1 VIKSQSTS
9 CASGRGGSP
18 KLRRNWT
25 RRAFL
30 KLITTSAGVL
40 APVVRLHSRAKS
52 LWPGARYSSAD
63 RDHAI
68 ERGLEF
74 IERIAS
80 KPEHFSRFGHD
91 LIFCFYTISNTA
103 KNAKLR
109 ALAHDLVMRYA
120 RQWRHDNPDPPGAD
134 PDALFLF
141 AEGAAVADRTLGL
154 DAALKQRVRLAAEP
168 FSVVDFLRFDPG
180 HEPPPK
186 DIPEACSK
194 CNFQNPRG
202 ADICQKCQTPLTFHS
217 PYDIWLDSL
226 IMTHESDS
234 YGIKLGASYP
244 EALQWISRMRPYPP
258 PGNDEQAF
266 DDVAY
271 TVTHIVYTLNDY
283 HTYRLSP
290 AWLPQEF
297 RYLKRNIRVAER
309 YQDWELVGEFM
320 DALRAF
326 GVDESAPE
334 IRDGMSYLLSHQNS
348 DGSWGNMDDDDIY
361 TRYHST
367 WTAIDGLREYSF
379 HGEGLHSPDLL
390 AIITGRRAIAATS
403 NR

>member
-1 VIKSQSTS
+1 MS
-9 CASGRGGSP
+9 CAPSLRSP
-18 KLRRNWT
+18 KLRSRWS

-40 APVVRLHSRAKS
+40 VPVVPLYSRSKP
-52 LWPGARYSSAD
+52 LWPGARYSDAD
-63 RDHAI
+63 RDLAI

-74 IERIAS
+74 INLIAS
-80 KPEHFSRFGHD
+80 RPEDFSHFGHD

-103 KNAKLR
+103 KNARLR
-109 ALAHDLVMRYA
+109 ARARELVIRYA
-120 RQWRHDNPDPPGAD
+120 RQWRQAHPDPPTDDA
-134 PDALFLF
+134 DALFIF
-141 AEGAAVADRTLGL
+141 AEGAAVADWTLGL
-154 DAALKQRVRLAAEP
+154 DAALKRRVQLAAQP
-168 FSVVDFLRFDPG
+168 FSVVDLLRFDPAQ
-180 HEPPPK
+180 EPPPK
-186 DIPEACSK
+186 DIPKPCSK
-194 CNFQNPRG
+194 CDFQNPRG
-202 ADICQKCQTPLTFHS
+202 VAICQKCQTPLTFHS

-234 YGIKLGASYP
+234 YGIKLGTCYTDV
-244 EALQWISRMRPYPP
+244 LRWITTMRPYPT
-258 PGNDEQAF
+258 PGEDEQAF

-271 TVTHIVYTLNDY
+271 AVTHIIYTLNDY

-297 RYLKRNIRVAER
+297 GYLKNYIHKAES
-309 YQDWELVGEFM
+309 YQDWELLGEFV

-334 IRDGMSYLLSHQNS
+334 IRSGMNYLLSHQNS

-379 HGEGLHSPDLL
+379 HGKGLRSPDLL
-390 AIITGRRAIAATS
+390 AVITNQRAGAATS

>member
-1 VIKSQSTS
+1 MS
-9 CASGRGGSP
+9 CAPSLRSP
-18 KLRRNWT
+18 KLRRRWS

-40 APVVRLHSRAKS
+40 VPVVRLHSRSKP
-52 LWPGARYSSAD
+52 LWPGARYSDAD
-63 RDHAI
+63 RDLAI

-74 IERIAS
+74 INLIAS
-80 KPEHFSRFGHD
+80 RPEHFSHFGHD

-109 ALAHDLVMRYA
+109 ARARELVIRYA
-120 RQWRHDNPDPPGAD
+120 HQWRDENPDPPTDDAN
-134 PDALFLF
+134 ALFIF
-141 AEGAAVADRTLGL
+141 AEGAAVADSTLGL
-154 DAALKQRVRLAAEP
+154 DAALKQRVQLAAQP
-168 FSVVDFLRFDPG
+168 FSVVDFLRFDPAQ
-180 HEPPPK
+180 EPPPN
-186 DIPEACSK
+186 DIPKACSK
-194 CNFQNPRG
+194 CDFQNLRG
-202 ADICQKCQTPLTFHS
+202 VTICQKCQTPLTFRS
-217 PYDIWLDSL
+217 PYAIWLDSL

-244 EALQWISRMRPYPP
+244 VVLKWVSTMRPYPQ

-271 TVTHIVYTLNDY
+271 AVTHIIYTLNDY

-297 RYLKRNIRVAER
+297 RYLKRNIRLAEHYR
-309 YQDWELVGEFM
+309 DWELVGEFM

-326 GVDESAPE
+326 GEDESALE
-334 IRDGMSYLLSHQNS
+334 IRTAMDYLLAHQNP

-367 WTAIDGLREYSF
+367 WTAIDGLRQYSY
-379 HGEGLHSPDLL
+379 HGERLRSPDLL
-390 AIITGRRAIAATS
+390 AVLTGQRAGAATS